1 MQDHFEPEELDGH
14 LEYVIQIKD
23 EELELSN
30 NYIFRLE
37 TWHDGELRE
46 VDYYS
51 DAIAAVT
58 SFAKCS
64 DVGLAE
70 KTADY
75 VLIQP
80 NAKVTSK
87 SFTRLSNLDGH
98 NGNHQNHQRNISW
111 LSSRE

>member
-1 MQDHFEPEELDGH
+1 MREDNSPEKLDGH
-14 LEYVIQIKD
+14 LEYIIQVKS
-23 EELELSN
+23 EELELSKT
-30 NYIFRLE
+30 YIFRLE
-37 TWHDGELRE
+37 TWHDGELKE

-51 DAIAAVT
+51 DAISAV
-58 SFAKCS
+58 SSYLKCC

-87 SFTRLSNLDGH
+87 SFTRPTNH
-98 NGNHQNHQRNISW
+98 NGHDRSPQAHQRNISW
-111 LSSRE
+111 LNSLE